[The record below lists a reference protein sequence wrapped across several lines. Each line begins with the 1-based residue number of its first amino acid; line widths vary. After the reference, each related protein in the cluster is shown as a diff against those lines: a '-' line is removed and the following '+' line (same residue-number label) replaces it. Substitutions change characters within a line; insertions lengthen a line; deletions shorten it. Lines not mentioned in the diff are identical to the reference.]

1 MVFLKKYSVF
11 LKLDSG
17 ENLLGTCFVHTHPL
31 STSPNFFKAPSYM
44 LYEFW
49 FIIDD
54 IIFPAENFF
63 SSQFHYPSLVMIVKK
78 NLLWVFG
85 SQAKHYYYYYFNY
98 YLSPAWVNHDG
109 AKKVHFVVQFIISNL
124 QISQSSM
131 DKYRMPGDI
140 QILYNQHNSTS

>member
-1 MVFLKKYSVF
+1 
-11 LKLDSG
+11 
-17 ENLLGTCFVHTHPL
+17 
-31 STSPNFFKAPSYM
+31 M

-54 IIFPAENFF
+54 IIFPTENFF
-63 SSQFHYPSLVMIVKK
+63 FSIPLPFVSDDSEKT
-78 NLLWVFG
+78 LLWVYE
-85 SQAKHYYYYYFNY
+85 SQAKHYYYYFNY

-109 AKKVHFVVQFIISNL
+109 AKKVHFVVQFIISNF